1 MTEPAIRIHDLHKSY
16 GSVQALRGVH
26 LSVPEGPVGLLGPNG
41 AGKTTLLK
49 LLLGMLAPDQGKATI
64 AGLNP
69 DHAQERLGIRQRVG
83 YMPESD
89 CLIPGM
95 SAVELV
101 ALLGRLTGMPRA
113 DAMTRAH
120 EVLDYVQTG
129 EERYRKNEEYSTGMK
144 QRIKLAQALVHD
156 PPILLLDEP
165 TNGLDPGGRNDF
177 LDLVSDLGRNQGKH
191 VLLCTHLL
199 PDVER
204 TCDHVIVMHQ
214 GTVVRQDTMV
224 NLTATSASVLRVET
238 LQDPAAWTPLLEARG
253 HLVQALPKHNLLITL
268 PPGTDDADGLLDLA
282 NQSGMTITAIEP
294 QRASLEEAFLEALD
308 AQGVLTDEQEL
319 EAAGASPQAQ
329 ASEESLGDPR

>member
-1 MTEPAIRIHDLHKSY
+1 MSDPAIQIQDLHKSY
-16 GSVQALRGVH
+16 GSVKALRGVS
-26 LSVPEGPVGLLGPNG
+26 LSVPSGPVGLLGPNG

-64 AGLNP
+64 AGLSPNHQN
-69 DHAQERLGIRQRVG
+69 DRLGIRQKVG

-101 ALLGRLTGMPRA
+101 ALLGRLAGMAPP

-129 EERYRKNEEYSTGMK
+129 EERYRKSEEYSTGMK

-177 LDLVSDLGRNQGKH
+177 LELVSDLGRNQGKH

-204 TCDHVIVMHQ
+204 TCDHVIVMNQ
-214 GTVVRQDTMV
+214 GTVVRQDSMS
-224 NLTATSASVLRVET
+224 NLTATSASVMRVEY
-238 LQDPAAWTPLLEARG
+238 LGEVEPFVARLREHG
-253 HLVQALPKHNLLITL
+253 HAVEVLAKQALQVTL
-268 PPGTDDADGLLDLA
+268 PEGHSHADHLLGLSLH
-282 NQSGMTITAIEP
+282 SGATITAIEP

-308 AQGVLTDEQEL
+308 AQGVLTDEE
-319 EAAGASPQAQ
+319 EIPVPQGDA
-329 ASEESLGDPR
+329 ASEEEPS

>member
-1 MTEPAIRIHDLHKSY
+1 MSEPAIRIHDLHKAY
-16 GSVQALRGVH
+16 GSVQALRGVT
-26 LSVPEGPVGLLGPNG
+26 LSVPAGPVGLLGPNG

-49 LLLGMLAPDQGKATI
+49 LLLGMLEPDQGQATI

-69 DHAQERLGIRQRVG
+69 DHAKERLGIRQRVG

-101 ALLGRLTGMPRA
+101 ALLGRLTGMPPA

-177 LDLVSDLGRNQGKH
+177 LDLVSDLGRHQGKH

-204 TCDHVIVMHQ
+204 TCDHVIVMNQ
-214 GTVVRQDTMV
+214 GTVVRQDTMA
-224 NLTATSASVLRVET
+224 NLTATSASVMRVET
-238 LQDPAAWTPLLEARG
+238 EQDPEPWVQVLTARG
-253 HLVQALPKHNLLITL
+253 HQIHSLPKHGLLVTL
-268 PPGTDDADGLLDLA
+268 PPGTSDADELLTLA
-282 NQSGMTITAIEP
+282 AQVGVTVTAIEP

-308 AQGVLTDEQEL
+308 AQGVLTDVQDLEPETPAGDEVEEL
-319 EAAGASPQAQ
+319 
-329 ASEESLGDPR
+329 L

>member
-1 MTEPAIRIHDLHKSY
+1 MSEPAIRIHDLHKAY
-16 GSVQALRGVH
+16 GSVQALRGVT
-26 LSVPEGPVGLLGPNG
+26 LSVPAGPVGLLGPNG

-49 LLLGMLAPDQGKATI
+49 LLLGMLEPDQGQATI

-69 DHAQERLGIRQRVG
+69 DHAKERLGIRQRVG

-101 ALLGRLTGMPRA
+101 ALLGRLTGMPPA

-177 LDLVSDLGRNQGKH
+177 LDLVSDLGRHQGKH

-204 TCDHVIVMHQ
+204 TCDHVIVMNQ
-214 GTVVRQDTMV
+214 GTVVRQDTMA
-224 NLTATSASVLRVET
+224 NLTATSASVMRVET
-238 LQDPAAWTPLLEARG
+238 EQDPEPWVQVLTARG
-253 HLVQALPKHNLLITL
+253 HQIHSLPKHGLLVTL
-268 PPGTDDADGLLDLA
+268 PPGTSDADELLTLA
-282 NQSGMTITAIEP
+282 AQVGVTVTAIEP

-308 AQGVLTDEQEL
+308 AQGVLTDVQDLEPENPAGDEVEEL
-319 EAAGASPQAQ
+319 
-329 ASEESLGDPR
+329 L